1 MKIENGKCKFFDNFQ
16 YHYRSLPVEI
26 GLDPSHPK
34 KVQRI
39 SLRATELSY
48 YSKLSDIE
56 RDNLVMVLKPHD
68 NIYSKLLKTSIN
80 CQQFAAFSKN
90 ALDNN
95 FCDYRVN
102 AEMLR
107 TILKLCKK

>member
-1 MKIENGKCKFFDNFQ
+1 
-16 YHYRSLPVEI
+16 
-26 GLDPSHPK
+26 
-34 KVQRI
+34 
-39 SLRATELSY
+39 
-48 YSKLSDIE
+48 
-56 RDNLVMVLKPHD
+56 MVLKPHD